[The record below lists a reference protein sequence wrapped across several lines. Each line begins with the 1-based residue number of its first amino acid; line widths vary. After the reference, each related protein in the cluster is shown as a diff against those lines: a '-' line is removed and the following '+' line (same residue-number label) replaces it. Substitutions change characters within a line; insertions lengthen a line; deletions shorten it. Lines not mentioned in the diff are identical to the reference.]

1 MRIIAY
7 IPLYVISAKLRLK
20 TYRYFDLHDRKT
32 TSWIIA
38 NLTRNTL
45 SSTAHMLHKML
56 RKLYN

>member
-32 TSWIIA
+32 TS
-38 NLTRNTL
+38 
-45 SSTAHMLHKML
+45 
-56 RKLYN
+56 